1 MSSLV
6 VIQNND
12 LLVSSWD
19 LSEGFGVPHR
29 AILRLLKKYKSEFET
44 FGVVTTPLPY
54 VRLKKMGPPIQ
65 HQFLNEAQAMY
76 LTTLLTN
83 NETVRKFKMH
93 LTREFIEQRK
103 LLMKMMNNKSN
114 QEWIE
119 ARAKGIYARKETTDV
134 IKLFVEYAKEQGSKN
149 AEQYYVN
156 ITSMENDKL
165 VPLEFLEQKYP
176 NLRQVVDQ
184 YTLNKLM
191 MCDEI
196 IAQALV
202 EGMQKELYY
211 KEIYR
216 FAKERVLAYAQ
227 LVNGNVRKKLEDTK
241 MELKALI
248 AKKREERLDQATFL

>member
-1 MSSLV
+1 MSNLV
-6 VIQNND
+6 YIRND
-12 LLVSSWD
+12 ELLVSSWD
-19 LSEGFGVPHR
+19 LSLGFGVEHR
-29 AILRLLKKYKSEFET
+29 AILKLLRKYQNEFET
-44 FGVVTTPLPY
+44 FGIFPPGMQQS
-54 VRLKKMGPPIQ
+54 RKKKVGHPIKE
-65 HQFLNEAQAMY
+65 QFLNEAQAMY

-114 QEWIE
+114 QEWLE
-119 ARAKGIYARKETTDV
+119 TRAKGIYARKETTDV
-134 IKLFVEYAKEQGSKN
+134 IKMFVEYAKEQGSKN

-156 ITSMENDKL
+156 ITSMENAKL
-165 VPLEFLEQKYP
+165 MPLEFLEQKYP

-216 FAKERVLAYAQ
+216 FAKDRVMTYAE